1 MKYMIYD
8 KYYNTNAQSLISS
21 TKMLFAY
28 LDLEL
33 LSADVVSSVGLADC
47 GGYWARLVQKDDLL
61 RNVAYNL
68 ALANAAN
75 ATLVFLEEDAYANAF
90 YAKTLIESSTQT
102 MREIE
107 SQYLHKFNLLYD
119 SKVQMIYLPDLLNT
133 LHLDSFIHKKFTQFS
148 TTIVRGA
155 YQSYVPKS
163 TNHRIYE
170 QIDLKVLESSITYQY
185 YAHLL
190 PVNMQSAL
198 YNSAKLFFD
207 LADLGVDFILTHSL
221 SQFDI
226 LDSQRKKLCN
236 VYNRDN
242 IALPI
247 LFLPQVLLLA
257 FGEEDKNKLG
267 FAYHKQKVEIL

>member
-1 MKYMIYD
+1 MKYMIYN
-8 KYYNTNAQSLISS
+8 KYDSNQNSASLLCS
-21 TKMLFAY
+21 TKALFSA
-28 LDLEL
+28 LNLE
-33 LSADVVSSVGLADC
+33 VVSPSPSMDLFDC

-61 RNVAYNL
+61 CNVAYNL
-68 ALANAAN
+68 ALANAAD
-75 ATLVFLEEDAYANAF
+75 ATLVFLEEDTYANAF

-155 YQSYVPKS
+155 YQGYVPKS

-257 FGEEDKNKLG
+257 FGEKDQNKLG
-267 FAYHKQKVEIL
+267 FAYHKQKVEIS